1 MQAVTFEHA
10 QSLVH
15 RLGLFDQIQL
25 LEYLSSLIAR
35 AAKTDKKIF
44 VEDPAKTV
52 EGDNS
57 AWDDLFAIGDTLMNV
72 PATQSESLTSTLLS
86 MRR

>member
-35 AAKTDKKIF
+35 A
-44 VEDPAKTV
+44 
-52 EGDNS
+52 
-57 AWDDLFAIGDTLMNV
+57 
-72 PATQSESLTSTLLS
+72 
-86 MRR
+86 R